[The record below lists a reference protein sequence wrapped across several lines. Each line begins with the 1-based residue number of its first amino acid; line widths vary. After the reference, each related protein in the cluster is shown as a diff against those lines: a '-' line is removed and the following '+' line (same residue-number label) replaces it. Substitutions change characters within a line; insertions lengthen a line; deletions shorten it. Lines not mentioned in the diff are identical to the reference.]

1 VSYLENLIYYSIK
14 NLENLKK
21 ILNNYYLR
29 NADKLRSEW
38 LENSSKKWAKDKK
51 ENNVSKLS
59 LEKEILISLINN
71 EKISDWE

>member
-1 VSYLENLIYYSIK
+1 MYHLIK

-38 LENSSKKWAKDKK
+38 LENSFKKWAKNKK
-51 ENNVSKLS
+51 KNNVSELS
-59 LEKEILISLINN
+59 PEKEILASLIND
-71 EKISDWE
+71 EEISN